1 MKGVGEL
8 LEGLLPY
15 SQRHYTR
22 VDRLQRST
30 YLLDYT
36 LTGMSVIEP
45 DTEPRDENSK
55 HPVAKGDKNVKET
68 APEEGE
74 DYPEPNDA
82 STKKRKTRKS
92 EDKKQKKSKVAYVS
106 SVAISSQA

>member
-1 MKGVGEL
+1 MKGIGEL
-8 LEGLLPY
+8 LEGLIPY

-45 DTEPRDENSK
+45 EVNATEPRNDEN
-55 HPVAKGDKNVKET
+55 PKET
-68 APEEGE
+68 ALEEGE
-74 DYPEPNDA
+74 DYPEPKDA

-92 EDKKQKKSKVAYVS
+92 QDKKQKKSKVAYVS
-106 SVAISSQA
+106 TVAISSSA

>member
-30 YLLDYT
+30 FLLDYT

-45 DTEPRDENSK
+45 ERNDTEPRDVE
-55 HPVAKGDKNVKET
+55 NVKET
-68 APEEGE
+68 APKEGE
-74 DYPEPNDA
+74 DYPA
-82 STKKRKTRKS
+82 STKKRKTPKS
-92 EDKKQKKSKVAYVS
+92 QDKKQKKSKVAYVS
-106 SVAISSQA
+106 SVAMSSQA

>member
-30 YLLDYT
+30 FLLDYT

-45 DTEPRDENSK
+45 ERNDTEPRDVE
-55 HPVAKGDKNVKET
+55 NVKET
-68 APEEGE
+68 APKEGE
-74 DYPEPNDA
+74 DYPEPKDA

-92 EDKKQKKSKVAYVS
+92 QDKKQKKSKVAYVS